1 MSVAPKRNVSS
12 IMTEKQT
19 TKPDPTLQS
28 QSRPQRPLKD
38 ALIKALATGFYFGYS
53 PIVAGTVGS
62 IPPLLIAWFLI
73 GENLPLLAGVAV
85 FTTLVSIWVAGEAE
99 ELFGHDSKSIVSDEW
114 AGMFITVLFIPSSP
128 LNYVICFVA
137 FRVFD
142 VIKLW
147 PAGAAEKLPRGWGV
161 TLDDVVAGVQAN
173 LAVQLILL
181 ILAT

>member
-1 MSVAPKRNVSS
+1 M
-12 IMTEKQT
+12 
-19 TKPDPTLQS
+19 
-28 QSRPQRPLKD
+28 
-38 ALIKALATGFYFGYS
+38 
-53 PIVAGTVGS
+53 
-62 IPPLLIAWFLI
+62 
-73 GENLPLLAGVAV
+73 AV

-114 AGMFITVLFIPSSP
+114 AGMFITVLFIPPSP

-147 PAGAAEKLPRGWGV
+147 PAGAAENLPRGWRV

-181 ILAT
+181 ILATWRS